1 MRRKTPG
8 WTAFLK
14 AVHLPSAEMY
24 APTQLT
30 TQQIE
35 VAMTDTAPD
44 DEQRSDVLTVTPR
57 SRWRE
62 WIGVVVVAVVIVLLL
77 RSMIGNSRFEWHIV
91 GHYLFDRS
99 ILLGLRTTLLLTS
112 ASMAVAMTLGL
123 LLAVMRLSLNVALR
137 TASMLYI
144 WVFRG
149 TPVLVQLL
157 FWYNLG
163 ALYPH
168 ITLAIPFGPEL
179 VSANANT
186 VFTPWVAA
194 LFGLA
199 LNEAAYLAEI
209 IRSGIISVD
218 PGQTEAARALGMRGT
233 LRFRRVV
240 LPQALRVMIPPIS
253 NETIG
258 MLKYSAVVSVI
269 AVPELLYSGQLIYS
283 QTYETIPV
291 LIVVSI
297 WYLVTVSI
305 LTAAQAVIERKLA
318 AGWAGDAREESRER
332 RRNRWR
338 SWSRTG

>member
-1 MRRKTPG
+1 MMSGR
-8 WTAFLK
+8 AMSQ
-14 AVHLPSAEMY
+14 H
-24 APTQLT
+24 
-30 TQQIE
+30 IE
-35 VAMTDTAPD
+35 PARSDRARDGAATDD
-44 DEQRSDVLTVTPR
+44 VDVDVLTVAPR
-57 SRWRE
+57 SRRWE
-62 WIGVVVVAVVIVLLL
+62 WVGVAVIVAVLALLL
-77 RSMIGNSRFEWHIV
+77 RSMIQNSRFEWDIV
-91 GHYLFDRS
+91 RHYLFDPS
-99 ILLGLRTTLLLTS
+99 ILEGLRTTIILTG
-112 ASMAVAMTLGL
+112 ASMALAMALGL
-123 LLAVMRLSLNVALR
+123 VLAVMRLSSNVALR
-137 TASMLYI
+137 TTSVIYI

-163 ALYPH
+163 ALYPR
-168 ITLAIPFGPEL
+168 ISLSIPFGPEL
-179 VSANANT
+179 YSAEANT

-218 PGQTEAARALGMRGT
+218 PGQTEAARALGMRRR
-233 LRFRRVV
+233 LRFRRIV
-240 LPQALRVMIPPIS
+240 LPQALRVMVPPIS

-305 LTAAQAVIERKLA
+305 LTAVQAVIERKLA
-318 AGWAGDAREESRER
+318 AGWAGEARDATRER

-338 SWSRTG
+338 SWVRTG

>member
-1 MRRKTPG
+1 MSEPIGHRGPEHDG
-8 WTAFLK
+8 
-14 AVHLPSAEMY
+14 
-24 APTQLT
+24 
-30 TQQIE
+30 
-35 VAMTDTAPD
+35 
-44 DEQRSDVLTVTPR
+44 DVDGALENLVVVPR
-57 SRWRE
+57 SRRWQ
-62 WIGVVVVAVVIVLLL
+62 WVGVAVVFLGLALLL
-77 RSMIGNSRFEWHIV
+77 YSVVNNSRFEWHVV

-99 ILLGLRTTLLLTS
+99 ILAGLRTTIILTT
-112 ASMAVAMTLGL
+112 ASMALAMALGL
-123 LLAVMRLSLNVALR
+123 ILAVMRLSSNVALR
-137 TASMLYI
+137 SASVIYI

-163 ALYPH
+163 ALYPRVS
-168 ITLAIPFGPEL
+168 LSIPFGPEI

-218 PGQTEAARALGMRGT
+218 LGQIEAARAMGMRRR
-233 LRFRRVV
+233 LRFRRIV
-240 LPQALRVMIPPIS
+240 LPQALRVMVPPIS

-297 WYLVTVSI
+297 WYLVTVTI
-305 LTAAQAVIERKLA
+305 LTAAQAAIERKLA
-318 AGWAGDAREESRER
+318 AGWTGEARDDVRAR
-332 RRNRWR
+332 RRDRWR
-338 SWSRTG
+338 AWVRVV